1 MILIKGVIGLDQKS
15 NTLLV
20 EDAVVENNQV
30 DDDSVETIDN
40 RTRVK
45 ALVASAIGS
54 SIEWY
59 DFFLYG
65 TMSALVFNKIFFP
78 SDDPYISLMLTYA
91 SFALAF
97 FVRPLGGVLFS
108 HIGDRIGRKK
118 TLIITLSI
126 MGGSTVAM
134 GLLPNY
140 QTVGLLAPILLIV
153 LRLLQ
158 GLSLGGE
165 WGGGLL
171 LAVEYAPKK
180 KRGFYGSIPQIGAMI
195 GISLASLSASLLTN
209 LLSEEAFLSYGW
221 RIPFIASVVLVVVGL
236 WIRNGVGETPSF
248 KKVASSGNTVKVP
261 LFETMTKHWRA
272 VLTTIGAKFVET
284 STFFIF
290 ATFTISYAVG
300 TLGYDNSTVL
310 NGILIAAILAIP
322 IMMLVGAISDRIGR
336 KKMFMAGTIAIF
348 LYAIPYFWILSFKNT
363 FALTLAIVIGFA
375 IIWPMYG
382 AILGTL
388 FAESFSANVRY
399 TGISLGYQIGAAV
412 VGGPAPLIA
421 TALLANYNNNYVA
434 VGIFIM
440 LAAIV
445 SLVAILFTRD
455 MTGRDLDD

>member
-1 MILIKGVIGLDQKS
+1 MESIPKINS
-15 NTLLV
+15 H
-20 EDAVVENNQV
+20 EN
-30 DDDSVETIDN
+30 DSTGAQTIDKK
-40 RTRVK
+40 TRVK

-54 SIEWY
+54 SVEWY

-65 TMSALVFNKIFFP
+65 TMSALVFNKLFFP
-78 SDDPYISLMLTYA
+78 NNNANIGLMLSYA

-97 FVRPLGGVLFS
+97 LVRPIGGILFS

-126 MGGSTVAM
+126 MGSSTVLM
-134 GLLPNY
+134 GFLPDY
-140 QTVGLLAPILLIV
+140 ATVGIWAPILLTL

-171 LAVEYAPKK
+171 LAVEYAPKN

-195 GISLASLSASLLTN
+195 GLSLASLSVSLLTHFT
-209 LLSEEAFLSYGW
+209 SDKTFLSIGW
-221 RIPFIASVVLVVVGL
+221 RIPFILSFILVITGL
-236 WIRNGVGETPSF
+236 WIRFGIEETPSF
-248 KKVASSGNTVKVP
+248 KNVVSTGNTVKVP
-261 LFETMTKHWRA
+261 LFETLTKHWRA
-272 VLTTIGAKFVET
+272 VLTTIGAKFIET

-300 TLGYDNSTVL
+300 TLGYDKNTAL
-310 NGILIAAILAIP
+310 NGILYAALIAIP
-322 IMMLVGAISDRIGR
+322 VMMIVGSISDRFGR
-336 KKMFMAGTIAIF
+336 KKVFITGIVLMM
-348 LYAIPYFWILSFKNT
+348 LYAIPYFWILSFHSA
-363 FALTLAIVIGFA
+363 FALTAAIIIGFA

-399 TGISLGYQIGAAV
+399 TGVSLGYQVGAAL

-421 TALLANYNNNYVA
+421 LALLTKFNNNYIP
-434 VGIFIM
+434 VGLFIIFTG
-440 LAAIV
+440 IV
-445 SLVAILFTRD
+445 SLIAISFTREKKD
-455 MTGRDLDD
+455 QNLDA